1 MTAVAA
7 AALFAAVVMAARLD
21 GAQVPS
27 PLLAPQQRST
37 FSLRANL
44 PLHPRP
50 PQSFRASSGAAALQA
65 PRPPDGV
72 AYFVRNLTNPRERSE
87 ARGAVLDTPVLPG
100 SVMKVITLVAA
111 LESGV
116 ITPDTSAMCRRVVTI
131 DDVRYVCA
139 HPDLKRPLTPA
150 EALAHSCNDFFVSLA
165 PRLPRDRV
173 NRTRMAAGLPPLGA
187 STPLAAALVGLD
199 GPRVTPRSLIDM
211 LARVAGVGPDTAVP
225 MRADTRSV
233 VMAGLT
239 GAATYGTASAF
250 GEAATTALA
259 KTGTAP
265 MPGGGVAGLV
275 VALSPAIAPTHG
287 VVVLAPGAA
296 GVDAAAVA
304 ADVLRGRVAPSA
316 SASSASSVSSARATP
331 TQVAPSSTPAPPVVV
346 SAPIAL
352 GRTLPDGR
360 TRVEQIA
367 MDDYVAQVLAGEGQ
381 PAAADA
387 AQQALAIVARTFAEA
402 NRQRHRRE
410 GFDLCDTTHCQVVR
424 AATATTRRAA
434 VATTGR
440 ILVDGGRAATIFYS
454 ANCGG
459 RLERAS
465 DVWPGAPDHGHPA
478 TDDVHGE
485 EAPWE
490 SEVRVGDVERALR
503 AAGLRGSRLRDLRVL
518 ERNASGRVAR
528 LRVDGFTP
536 GDISGNDFRL
546 AIGRVGG
553 WQLVRSTAFDVQRVG
568 VGYRFRG
575 RGFGHG
581 VGLCV
586 VGAGTRAAR
595 GASTDDI
602 LRFYFPRIAVS
613 GVSDT
618 LRTDASAVVAPA
630 APVQPPSVAPPSRAA
645 AADVQLALPASEEG
659 ERTAVIAIV
668 RRSRDQIARATGQPA
683 PAALRVTV
691 HPTVEAFG
699 RATGRPWWV
708 AGASSGTTIDLLPI
722 TLLRQRGIV
731 EQTIGHEI
739 AHVLV
744 DQTLATRPMWVRE
757 GAAIHFSRPTNSAVA
772 APASSARVA
781 CPTDAELLRP
791 VSAGAQRDAYERAD
805 ACFAKAVARTS
816 WQNVK

>member
-1 MTAVAA
+1 MPVPPELQDAPVTRRAATCLTAVAA
-7 AALFAAVVMAARLD
+7 AVLLAAVVMAARLD
-21 GAQVPS
+21 GAGASPS
-27 PLLAPQQRST
+27 IHA
-37 FSLRANL
+37 
-44 PLHPRP
+44 
-50 PQSFRASSGAAALQA
+50 ASSQA
-65 PRPPDGV
+65 PRPSDGI
-72 AYFVRNLTNPRERSE
+72 AFFVRNLSNPRERSE
-87 ARGAVLDTPVLPG
+87 ARGSVLDTPVLPG

-116 ITPDTSAMCRRVVTI
+116 ITPDTAAMCRRVVTI
-131 DDVRYVCA
+131 DGVRYVCA

-187 STPLAAALVGLD
+187 STPLAPALVGLD
-199 GPRVTPRSLIDM
+199 GPRVTPRALIDV
-211 LARVAGVGPDTAVP
+211 LARVAGVGPDTPVP

-233 VMAGLT
+233 VVAGLA

-250 GEAATTALA
+250 GDGAMSALA

-275 VALSPAIAPTHG
+275 VALAPAVAPTHG
-287 VVVLAPGAA
+287 VVVVAPGAA

-304 ADVLRGRVAPSA
+304 ADVLRGRVASTSP
-316 SASSASSVSSARATP
+316 AR
-331 TQVAPSSTPAPPVVV
+331 VTPAPVVQPSAPVAPAAV

-440 ILVDGGRAATIFYS
+440 ILVDNGRAASIFYS

-478 TDDVHGE
+478 VDDVHGDE
-485 EAPWE
+485 VPWE

-546 AIGRVGG
+546 ALGRVGG
-553 WQLVRSTAFDVQRVG
+553 WQLVRSTAFEVRRIG

-595 GASTDDI
+595 GATTDDI
-602 LRFYFPRIAVS
+602 LRFYFPRLVVS
-613 GVSDT
+613 GVSET
-618 LRTDASAVVAPA
+618 RRTDAATVPPAV
-630 APVQPPSVAPPSRAA
+630 PPSPAPPAGAARAPS
-645 AADVQLALPASEEG
+645 AADVHLALPAAEEG
-659 ERTAVIAIV
+659 ERAALMALL
-668 RRSRDQIARATGQPA
+668 RRSRDQIAKATGQPA
-683 PAALRVTV
+683 PAAMRVTV
-691 HPTVEAFG
+691 HPTIEAFG
-699 RATGRPWWV
+699 RATGQPWWV
-708 AGASSGTTIDLLPI
+708 AGASAGAAIDLLPI
-722 TLLRQRGIV
+722 AVLRQRGIV
-731 EQTIGHEI
+731 EQTIRHEI

-744 DQTLATRPMWVRE
+744 DQALTTRPMWVRE
-757 GAAIHFSRPTNSAVA
+757 GAAIYFSWPAGV
-772 APASSARVA
+772 APAARTEPARAA
-781 CPTDAELLRP
+781 CPTDVELLRP
-791 VSAGAQRDAYERAD
+791 VSAGAQRDAYERAE
-805 ACFAKAVARTS
+805 ACFTRAIARTA
-816 WQNVK
+816 WRDVK